1 MPLILLPCTLSTHKR
16 RNKHK
21 HLHTIKYTYTE
32 NLSIKEMVSTSWKV
46 WEWEGQSSDWLS
58 DKSCHQLRDTS
69 VSLDYPLVDL

>member
-1 MPLILLPCTLSTHKR
+1 
-16 RNKHK
+16 
-21 HLHTIKYTYTE
+21 
-32 NLSIKEMVSTSWKV
+32 MVSTSWKV